1 MTLLRL
7 LGLILVSFFI
17 TACAGAPASR
27 TLSAEAE
34 QAEALFQD
42 GEFAAA
48 AQAFV
53 AAANEARGDREAYL
67 LRAAEAY
74 REAGSIRTADNLLH
88 EISARRLNA
97 DEQLRLQLLLAEL
110 ALANR
115 DDAEARNLLDPL
127 TGANKSRHRARWLE
141 LRGRAWQRSDPFFAA
156 RLFADLGQT
165 LQGRDRRDNAQRV
178 RDLLSALSDQVLKS
192 GAESLAGNDPLRPYA
207 VRALTARGFAIP
219 PQLRRPDRETPPV
232 VDTNVGNRI
241 ALLLPLSGP
250 LRLAGEAVRDGFLA
264 AHFQAGG
271 QAGEIEVIDSGG
283 DTDSAMAA
291 YRRAASLGYR
301 QVVGPLSRE
310 AVGALFASGELP
322 VPVLALNRADAPTPR
337 GSLSFAL
344 TPEDEG
350 AAVAGRFL
358 QRGLTRVMA
367 VVSADE
373 ASQRALAG
381 MQQRLQSGDGVVL
394 GVIQIDERKVNF
406 QEEIRAALVAKGLPT
421 SRPQALDIPH
431 DPGFDAVFIAVRPP
445 AARLLVPQLKLFGLS
460 EVPMIGTSLIY
471 DPSGDARMDRELS
484 GVEFVDSP
492 WLIDEL
498 PGLPSRSSLAR
509 HLEPLRGGAARLF
522 AFGIDAWRLLN
533 QRNSPDPSMAEQGA
547 TGMLSID
554 EFGDVQREPGINL
567 FHAGRP
573 RRVVEGALMTDGGP
587 KG

>member
-1 MTLLRL
+1 MTLLRFCCL
-7 LGLILVSFFI
+7 LLITLLMA
-17 TACAGAPASR
+17 ACAGAPASR

-34 QAEALFQD
+34 RAEALLMD

-53 AAANEARGDREAYL
+53 VAANSSRSDRDAYL

-74 REAGSIRTADNLLH
+74 REAGSIRTADNLLN
-88 EISARRLNA
+88 EISPRRLNA
-97 DEQLRLQLLLAEL
+97 DEQMRLQLLLAEL

-156 RLFADLGQT
+156 RLFADLGQS
-165 LQGRDRRDNAQRV
+165 LQGRDRRDNAQRI
-178 RDLLSALSDQVLKS
+178 RDLLAALSDQVLKS
-192 GAESLAGNDPLRPYA
+192 GAESLSSNDPLRAHA

-219 PQLRRPDRETPPV
+219 PQLRRRDSDAPPV
-232 VDTNVGNRI
+232 ISPEAGDRV

-271 QAGEIEVIDSGG
+271 SAGEIEVIDSGG
-283 DTDSAMAA
+283 DADSALAA
-291 YRRAASLGYR
+291 YRAAASRGYR

-310 AVGALFASGELP
+310 AVSALFASRDLS
-322 VPVLALNRADAPTPR
+322 VPVLALNRADLPTPR
-337 GSLSFAL
+337 GHLSFAL

-350 AAVAGRFL
+350 AAAAGRLL
-358 QRGLTRVMA
+358 QRGLTRVVA
-367 VVSADE
+367 VVSTDD

-381 MQQRLQSGDGVVL
+381 MQQRLQASDGRMLGVV
-394 GVIQIDERKVNF
+394 QIDERKVNF
-406 QEEIRAALVAKGLPT
+406 QEEIRAVLVAAGLPT
-421 SRPQALDIPH
+421 SRPQELDKPH
-431 DPGFDAVFIAVRPP
+431 DPGFDALFIAVRPP
-445 AARLLVPQLKLFGLS
+445 AARLVVPQLKLYGLS
-460 EVPMIGTSLIY
+460 EVPMMGTSMIY
-471 DPSGDARMDRELS
+471 DPAGDARMDRELS

-498 PGLPSRSSLAR
+498 PGLPSRAGMAQYLDS
-509 HLEPLRGGAARLF
+509 LRGGAARLF

-533 QRNSPDPSMAEQGA
+533 QRAAGDPSMAEQGA

-554 EFGDVQREPGINL
+554 EFGDVQREPGINV
-567 FHAGRP
+567 FRSGRP

-587 KG
+587 QG